1 MKAYRLLPIL
11 TLLLVCSFIAVIRA
25 DDANH
30 IVSSSPNGTEV
41 RQWEVTGPWGGD
53 VRSLVDSPAD
63 SNLLYLGTAD
73 GQIFRSKDGARTW
86 QRLRPGLERRGLS
99 IDHIVIDPRNPNTVY
114 AGAWAVARDEQGGV
128 FRSDDGGDHWKLLEG
143 TKGLSVR
150 SLAMAPSD
158 SNFLIAGSANDD
170 PKLNGVFRSTDAGK
184 KWERISPVGD
194 KEIRNIESVA
204 IDPRNTNITYIGTW
218 HLPWKTTDAGASW
231 KQTGYKAVGM
241 IDDSDIFGISV
252 SPANADQVYIN
263 ACSGIYR
270 SGSAG
275 EKWVKIPG
283 IPFSARR
290 TYKLLVHPSNSK
302 IIFAGTSEGLWRSK
316 DDGKK
321 WMLLTSKTLVIRSIV
336 VTRDNPNRVLIAT
349 DDLGIR
355 TSDNLGDDFTDSN
368 VGFINRHV
376 LAIMPDATER
386 GRLLAS
392 VFHDGSGGSVF
403 SSADGGQSWQPA
415 SRGLAGRDVFSFYQ
429 MPDNPNVIYAG
440 TNTGVYRSNDRG
452 ANWSFTGV
460 EQTKTVEKAPARSKK
475 PTHIKVPSR
484 NKRSKRAGVEWSPTA
499 VGRYEFVTASKHTSS
514 QKSKTAAKK
523 PAAKKAKSTVAKA
536 PIKKHSTKKGKA
548 VLATG
553 QPEKRSTKKEKATV
567 ATGRAEKRSTKK
579 EKPPVATGQA
589 EKRSTKKEKSLL
601 VADTFQKPSTKKE
614 KALVSTGQSQRRQTR
629 KEKPTTQTALLPGF
643 VQLTREVDDIT
654 SFSDEGG
661 RVGLL
666 AATMDGLYR
675 TFDESKGWEKVTING
690 YESTGRV
697 FSVSTHKDTPRK
709 VFAGTKQ
716 GLFISIDGCSTWQH
730 VDKGPTDMSVK
741 AIAQD
746 PRDAQLV
753 IVGTNQY
760 IFRSTNGGR
769 TWARRGGGL
778 PSGDFTSVVISPT
791 NPDEVLASEYSKGG
805 VYRSTDKGYMWERI
819 DAELPSNRVWTI
831 TFDPF
836 DRDRAYAGSFSSGV
850 YVFTVQHRATNTA
863 QQ

>member
-1 MKAYRLLPIL
+1 MKNLRLLPLL
-11 TLLLVCSFIAVIRA
+11 TLLFVCSFIAFVRA

-30 IVSSSPNGTEV
+30 ISSSTPTEV

-53 VRSLVDSPAD
+53 VRALVASPAD
-63 SNLLYLGTAD
+63 SSLLFLGTSD
-73 GQIFRSKDGARTW
+73 GQLFKSSDGSRTW

-99 IDHIVIDPRNPNTVY
+99 IDHIVIDPRNPNIMYV
-114 AGAWAVARDEQGGV
+114 GAWAVARDEQGGV
-128 FRSDDGGDHWKLLEG
+128 FKSEDGGSRWTVLDG

-170 PKLNGVFRSTDAGK
+170 PNLNGAFRSTDAGK

-204 IDPRNTNITYIGTW
+204 IDPRSTSIIYIGTW
-218 HLPWKTTDAGASW
+218 HLPWKTVDGGASW

-252 SPANADQVYIN
+252 SPNSPDTVYIN

-290 TYKLLVHPSNSK
+290 TYKLLVHPSNPK

-316 DDGKK
+316 DDGKR

-336 VTRDNPNRVLIAT
+336 VNPDNPNRVLIAT

-355 TSDNLGDDFTDSN
+355 ASDNLGEDFADAN

-376 LAIMPDATER
+376 LAIMTDASER

-403 SSADGGQSWQPA
+403 ASADGGASWVP
-415 SRGLAGRDVFSFYQ
+415 SSNGLAGRDVFSFYQ
-429 MPDNPNVIYAG
+429 MPDNPSVIYAG

-452 ANWSFTGV
+452 ATWMFTGADQV
-460 EQTKTVEKAPARSKK
+460 KKVEKAQPRTRTPLHKRA
-475 PTHIKVPSR
+475 SR
-484 NKRSKRAGVEWSPTA
+484 NSSSKHAAVQFSTA
-499 VGRYEFVTASKHTSS
+499 VGRYETV
-514 QKSKTAAKK
+514 
-523 PAAKKAKSTVAKA
+523 PAAKKSPAHKPSKPAQKSSAKKSKAKA
-536 PIKKHSTKKGKA
+536 D
-548 VLATG
+548 
-553 QPEKRSTKKEKATV
+553 V
-567 ATGRAEKRSTKK
+567 ATSKQKQRGGKDAKQDKAKLQTVLTPGLISLTK
-579 EKPPVATGQA
+579 
-589 EKRSTKKEKSLL
+589 
-601 VADTFQKPSTKKE
+601 
-614 KALVSTGQSQRRQTR
+614 
-629 KEKPTTQTALLPGF
+629 
-643 VQLTREVDDIT
+643 EVDDIT
-654 SFSDEGG
+654 SFNDEQG
-661 RVGLL
+661 RLGLL

-675 TFDESKGWEKVTING
+675 TFDESKGWEKVTISG
-690 YESTGRV
+690 YDTNGRV

-709 VFAGTKQ
+709 VFVGTKS
-716 GLFISIDGCSTWQH
+716 GLFMSTDGCATWQH
-730 VDKGPTDMSVK
+730 IDRGPTDVSVK
-741 AIAQD
+741 TIAQD

-769 TWARRGGGL
+769 TWVRRGGGL
-778 PSGDFTSVVISPT
+778 PSGDFTSVVFSPT
-791 NPDEVLASEYSKGG
+791 NPDEVLAAEYSKGG
-805 VYRSTDKGYMWERI
+805 VYSSTDKGYIWERI
-819 DAELPSNRVWTI
+819 DAELPSNRVWTL

-836 DRDRAYAGSFSSGV
+836 ERNRAYAGSFSSGV
-850 YVFTVQHRATNTA
+850 YVFTIQHRAINA
-863 QQ
+863 GQK

>member
-1 MKAYRLLPIL
+1 MKLYRLIPIL
-11 TLLLVCSFIAVIRA
+11 TLLVVCLPRAMTRA
-25 DDANH
+25 DDVNH
-30 IVSSSPNGTEV
+30 IVSSSTSGTEV

-53 VRSLVDSPAD
+53 VRSLVASPSDS
-63 SNLLYLGTAD
+63 SVLYLGTSD

-86 QRLRPGLERRGLS
+86 QRLHPGLERRGLS
-99 IDHIVIDPRNPNTVY
+99 VDHIVIDPRNPNTVY

-128 FRSDDGGDHWKLLEG
+128 FRSDDGGERWKALDG

-150 SLAMAPSD
+150 SLAIAPSD

-170 PKLNGVFRSTDAGK
+170 PNLNGVFRSTDAGK

-204 IDPRNTNITYIGTW
+204 IDPRNTNIMYIGTW
-218 HLPWKTTDAGASW
+218 HLPWKTTDAGTSW

-252 SPANADQVYIN
+252 NPANADQVYIN

-290 TYKLLVHPSNSK
+290 TYKLLVHPSNPK

-316 DDGKK
+316 DDGKR

-336 VTRDNPNRVLIAT
+336 VTPDNPNRVLIAT
-349 DDLGIR
+349 DDVGIR
-355 TSDNLGDDFTDSN
+355 TSENLGDDFADAN

-403 SSADGGQSWQPA
+403 TSIDGGQNWQSS
-415 SRGLAGRDVFSFYQ
+415 SRGLSGRDVFSFYQ
-429 MPDNPNVIYAG
+429 MPDDPNVIYAG

-452 ANWSFTGV
+452 SSWAFTGV
-460 EQTKTVEKAPARSKK
+460 EQINKVEKAPARGKK
-475 PTHIKVPSR
+475 PARSKAPSR
-484 NKRSKRAGVEWSPTA
+484 NRRSRHASIEWSPTS
-499 VGRYEFVTASKHTSS
+499 VGRYETVPASKNSS
-514 QKSKTAAKK
+514 SHKSKSSAKK
-523 PAAKKAKSTVAKA
+523 QPAKKAQAAVGKTA
-536 PIKKHSTKKGKA
+536 PKKQSSRKEQP
-548 VLATG
+548 LATS
-553 QPEKRSTKKEKATV
+553 P
-567 ATGRAEKRSTKK
+567 
-579 EKPPVATGQA
+579 
-589 EKRSTKKEKSLL
+589 
-601 VADTFQKPSTKKE
+601 
-614 KALVSTGQSQRRQTR
+614 SQRRQPK
-629 KEKPTTQTALLPGF
+629 KETARTEFSPLPGF
-643 VQLTREVDDIT
+643 VPLTKEVDDIT
-654 SFSDEGG
+654 SFTDEGG
-661 RVGLL
+661 RLGLL

-675 TFDESKGWEKVTING
+675 SFDESRGWEKVTISG
-690 YESTGRV
+690 YESNGRV

-716 GLFISIDGCSTWQH
+716 GLFISLDGCSTWQH
-730 VDKGPTDMSVK
+730 VDKGPTDVSVK

-769 TWARRGGGL
+769 TWVRRGGGL

-805 VYRSTDKGYMWERI
+805 VYRSTDKGYIWERI
-819 DAELPSNRVWTI
+819 DVELPSNRVWTI

-836 DRDRAYAGSFSSGV
+836 ERDRAYVGSFSSGV
-850 YVFTVQHRATNTA
+850 YVFTIQHRAVNTA

>member
-1 MKAYRLLPIL
+1 MKLYRLFPIL
-11 TLLLVCSFIAVIRA
+11 TLLIVCSFVALTRA
-25 DDANH
+25 DDASH
-30 IVSSSPNGTEV
+30 IVSSSTSGSEV

-53 VRSLVDSPAD
+53 VRSLVASPSDS
-63 SNLLYLGTAD
+63 SMLYLGTSD

-86 QRLRPGLERRGLS
+86 QRLHPGLERRGLS
-99 IDHIVIDPRNPNTVY
+99 VDHIVIDPRNPKTVY

-128 FRSDDGGDHWKLLEG
+128 FRSEDGGEHWKLLDG

-158 SNFLIAGSANDD
+158 SSFLIAGSANDD
-170 PKLNGVFRSTDAGK
+170 PNLNGVFRSTDAGK

-204 IDPRNTNITYIGTW
+204 IDPRNTNIMYIGTW

-241 IDDSDIFGISV
+241 IDDSDIFGISIN
-252 SPANADQVYIN
+252 PANAEQVYIN

-275 EKWVKIPG
+275 EKWMKIPG

-290 TYKLLVHPSNSK
+290 TYKLLVHPSNPK

-336 VTRDNPNRVLIAT
+336 VTPDNPNRVLIAT

-355 TSDNLGDDFTDSN
+355 TSENLGDDFIDSN
-368 VGFINRHV
+368 IGFINRHV

-403 SSADGGQSWQPA
+403 ASIDGGQNWQSS

-429 MPDNPNVIYAG
+429 MPNDPNVIYAG

-452 ANWSFTGV
+452 SSWSSTGV
-460 EQTKTVEKAPARSKK
+460 EQGNKLDKTPVKSKKPARGRAPARN
-475 PTHIKVPSR
+475 T
-484 NKRSKRAGVEWSPTA
+484 RSKRASIEWPPTA
-499 VGRYEFVTASKHTSS
+499 VGRYEALPASKHSS
-514 QKSKTAAKK
+514 SHKSKSAQPAKK
-523 PAAKKAKSTVAKA
+523 TSAKVTKAS
-536 PIKKHSTKKGKA
+536 
-548 VLATG
+548 
-553 QPEKRSTKKEKATV
+553 
-567 ATGRAEKRSTKK
+567 KK
-579 EKPPVATGQA
+579 EKPAA
-589 EKRSTKKEKSLL
+589 IS
-601 VADTFQKPSTKKE
+601 
-614 KALVSTGQSQRRQTR
+614 QSQRRQPR
-629 KEKPTTQTALLPGF
+629 KETAKTEFAPLPGF
-643 VQLTREVDDIT
+643 APLTREVDDIT
-654 SFSDEGG
+654 SFSDESG

-675 TFDESKGWEKVTING
+675 TFDESRGWEKVTISG
-690 YESTGRV
+690 YESNGRV

-709 VFAGTKQ
+709 VFVGTKQ
-716 GLFISIDGCSTWQH
+716 GLFISTDGCSTWQH
-730 VDKGPTDMSVK
+730 VDKGPTDVSVK

-753 IVGTNQY
+753 IIGTNQY

-769 TWARRGGGL
+769 TWVRRGGGL

-805 VYRSTDKGYMWERI
+805 VYRSTDKGYIWERI
-819 DAELPSNRVWTI
+819 DVELPSNRVWTI
-831 TFDPF
+831 MFDPF
-836 DRDRAYAGSFSSGV
+836 ERDRAYVGSFSSGV
-850 YVFTVQHRATNTA
+850 YVFTIQRRASSTA

>member
-1 MKAYRLLPIL
+1 MKSFRFLPLL
-11 TLLLVCSFIAVIRA
+11 TLLFVCSFTAFVRA

-30 IVSSSPNGTEV
+30 ISSSTATEV

-53 VRSLVDSPAD
+53 VRALTASPSDSSL
-63 SNLLYLGTAD
+63 LFLGTSD
-73 GQIFRSKDGARTW
+73 GQLFRSSDGARTW

-99 IDHIVIDPRNPNTVY
+99 IDHIVIDPRNPSTMYV
-114 AGAWAVARDEQGGV
+114 GAWAVARDEQGGV
-128 FRSDDGGDHWKLLEG
+128 FKSDDGGSKWKLLDG

-170 PKLNGVFRSTDAGK
+170 PNLNGAFRSTDGGK

-204 IDPRNTNITYIGTW
+204 VDPRDTNVIYIGTW
-218 HLPWKTTDAGASW
+218 HLPWKTTNGGASW

-252 SPANADQVYIN
+252 SPNNPEQVYIN

-316 DDGKK
+316 DDGKR

-336 VTRDNPNRVLIAT
+336 VTPDNPNRVLIAT

-355 TSDNLGDDFTDSN
+355 TSDNLGDDFADAN

-376 LAIMPDATER
+376 LAILPDASER

-403 SSADGGQSWQPA
+403 ASSDGGASWLP
-415 SRGLAGRDVFSFYQ
+415 SSTGLAGRDVFSFYQ
-429 MPDNPNVIYAG
+429 MPNNPSVIYAG

-452 ANWSFTGV
+452 ATWSFTGV
-460 EQTKTVEKAPARSKK
+460 EQVKKVEKAPAR
-475 PTHIKVPSR
+475 TRTPSR
-484 NKRSKRAGVEWSPTA
+484 KKASRSSSSRHATVEWSPSA
-499 VGRYEFVTASKHTSS
+499 VGRYETIPTSKHSS
-514 QKSKTAAKK
+514 SHKSSKPSHKASTINSKSVAKTN
-523 PAAKKAKSTVAKA
+523 PAATSG
-536 PIKKHSTKKGKA
+536 STKKGKPT
-548 VLATG
+548 VATSDP
-553 QPEKRSTKKEKATV
+553 QATKKEKTAL
-567 ATGRAEKRSTKK
+567 ATGRQKRTAKQPK
-579 EKPPVATGQA
+579 QDKAKVQPVLSPG
-589 EKRSTKKEKSLL
+589 
-601 VADTFQKPSTKKE
+601 
-614 KALVSTGQSQRRQTR
+614 LVS
-629 KEKPTTQTALLPGF
+629 
-643 VQLTREVDDIT
+643 LTKEVDDIT
-654 SFSDEGG
+654 SFNDEEG
-661 RVGLL
+661 RFGLL

-675 TFDESKGWEKVTING
+675 TFDESKGWEKVTIGG
-690 YESTGRV
+690 YDSNGRV

-709 VFAGTKQ
+709 VFVGTKQ
-716 GLFISIDGCSTWQH
+716 GLFMSSDGCATWQH
-730 VDKGPTDMSVK
+730 VDRGPTDVSVK

-746 PRDAQLV
+746 PRDAQIIV
-753 IVGTNQY
+753 VGTNQY

-769 TWARRGGGL
+769 TWTRRGGGL
-778 PSGDFTSVVISPT
+778 PSGDFTSVVFSPT
-791 NPDEVLASEYSKGG
+791 NPDEVLAAEYSKGG
-805 VYRSTDKGYMWERI
+805 VFRSTDKGYIWERI
-819 DAELPSNRVWTI
+819 DAELPSNRVWTLI
-831 TFDPF
+831 FDPF
-836 DRDRAYAGSFSSGV
+836 ERDRAYAGSFSSGV
-850 YVFTVQHRATNTA
+850 YVFTLQHRAATA
-863 QQ
+863 GQK

>member
-1 MKAYRLLPIL
+1 MKAYRLFPIL

-25 DDANH
+25 DDQAYDWADDANH
-30 IVSSSPNGTEV
+30 IVASSTSGTEV
-41 RQWEVTGPWGGD
+41 HQWEVTGPWGGD

-63 SNLLYLGTAD
+63 SNVLYLGTSD

-150 SLAMAPSD
+150 SLAIAPSD

-204 IDPRNTNITYIGTW
+204 IDPRDTNITYIGTW

-252 SPANADQVYIN
+252 NPTNGDQVYIN

-270 SGSAG
+270 SASAG

-290 TYKLLVHPSNSK
+290 TYKLLVHPSNPK

-355 TSDNLGDDFTDSN
+355 TSDNLGDDFTDAN

-403 SSADGGQSWQPA
+403 SSADGGESWQSA

-429 MPDNPNVIYAG
+429 MPDNPNVLYAG

-452 ANWSFTGV
+452 SNWSFIGV
-460 EQTKTVEKAPARSKK
+460 EQIKTVEKAPTRSKRPAHSK
-475 PTHIKVPSR
+475 TSR
-484 NKRSKRAGVEWSPTA
+484 NKPSKRASVEWSPTA
-499 VGRYEFVTASKHTSS
+499 VGRYELVPASKHTSS
-514 QKSKTAAKK
+514 HKSKKSAQK
-523 PAAKKAKSTVAKA
+523 PSAKKATSKVAKA
-536 PIKKHSTKKGKA
+536 PNKK
-548 VLATG
+548 
-553 QPEKRSTKKEKATV
+553 Q
-567 ATGRAEKRSTKK
+567 STKK
-579 EKPPVATGQA
+579 EKPMVATGQ
-589 EKRSTKKEKSLL
+589 
-601 VADTFQKPSTKKE
+601 P
-614 KALVSTGQSQRRQTR
+614 QRRQTR
-629 KEKPTTQTALLPGF
+629 KEKPKAQTALLPGF
-643 VQLTREVDDIT
+643 VQLTKEVDDIT

-675 TFDESKGWEKVTING
+675 TFDESKGWERVTISG
-690 YESTGRV
+690 YESNGRV

-730 VDKGPTDMSVK
+730 VDRGPSDMSVK

-769 TWARRGGGL
+769 TWVRRGGGL

-819 DAELPSNRVWTI
+819 DAELPSNRVWTL

-850 YVFTVQHRATNTA
+850 YVFTIQHRATNTA